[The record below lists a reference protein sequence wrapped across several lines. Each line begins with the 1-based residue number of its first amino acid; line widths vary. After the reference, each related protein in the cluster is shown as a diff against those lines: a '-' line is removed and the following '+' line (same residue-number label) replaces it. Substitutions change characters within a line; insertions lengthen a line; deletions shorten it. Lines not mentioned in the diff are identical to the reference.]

1 MPADG
6 SDIRARA
13 AGARDGSAGDGA
25 ATERLARFIAAVMS
39 SRLIDPLE
47 ILLEDDAA
55 IGPLRLRVTERAHEL
70 ARCVLEDDD
79 RGALVAIR
87 LVSALYPSDA
97 PFDPPPAWWRSPL
110 GQAVL
115 MRVGHPAAEHVTYEL
130 AGAMLA
136 ITRQGIHD
144 LVKRG
149 KLARHPAGGVTVASV
164 RARLRV
170 GTQPLS
176 PA

>member
-47 ILLEDDAA
+47 IL
-55 IGPLRLRVTERAHEL
+55 
-70 ARCVLEDDD
+70 LEDDD

-176 PA
+176 PT